1 MVTITINGRTVE
13 ASEGTMVLEA
23 AAAAGVEI
31 PTLCY
36 LKDLNC
42 IGSCRVC
49 LVDVEGEGL
58 LASCNTAVREGMRVR
73 TDTPQVAAAR
83 RANLQ
88 AIMDDHRALCATCV
102 RQDTCALRFLSSTFN
117 LQDAGE
123 ALPVPEPWDATFPL
137 QRDSSKCI
145 KCMRCVAI
153 CDKVQHCGVWDFT
166 GAGPSM
172 KVIVRD
178 NLPIADAGCA
188 LCGQCITHCPT
199 GALTARDDVSRIMD
213 AILDPTVET
222 VVQVAPA
229 VRAAWGEGVGL
240 SRDEATPG
248 RLAAALHAV
257 GFDRVFDTDFAAD
270 LTIMEEGS
278 EFVEFLGS
286 DAPRPMFTS
295 CCPGWVRFV
304 KQHYPQFTAQ
314 LSSAKSPHQM
324 MGAVVKNTLA
334 AEADEAGRRLFV
346 VSIMPCVA
354 KKYECDVPELST
366 VVGATHGNGTSDAGL
381 APDAPAAPEL
391 AAEAASDVDAV
402 LTVREFGRLLRL
414 VGVDCAALPEA
425 SFDSP
430 LGLSTGAATIFGR
443 TGGVMEAAL
452 RSAAY
457 LITGENPDFS
467 ACDTT
472 AATPETPWMSR
483 ELAIGDATV
492 RIAVASGLE
501 NTSKLLVWRG
511 RLRFRGNYG
520 MPRRLRGRRW
530 PAHPVQQRT
539 GPDAGRG
546 AESARRCGQVA
557 LLPREPRHCE
567 AVRRLDRR
575 AAVAYGPRVA
585 AHRSGKL
592 EDLAPLREKGQGA
605 GTAAQP
611 FRPLFCRIARIRRK
625 GEAHDRQTSGTGCEA
640 RARARP
646 FPGRVRRAH

>member
-1 MVTITINGRTVE
+1 M
-13 ASEGTMVLEA
+13 
-23 AAAAGVEI
+23 
-31 PTLCY
+31 
-36 LKDLNC
+36 
-42 IGSCRVC
+42 
-49 LVDVEGEGL
+49 
-58 LASCNTAVREGMRVR
+58 
-73 TDTPQVAAAR
+73 
-83 RANLQ
+83 
-88 AIMDDHRALCATCV
+88 
-102 RQDTCALRFLSSTFN
+102 
-117 LQDAGE
+117 
-123 ALPVPEPWDATFPL
+123 
-137 QRDSSKCI
+137 
-145 KCMRCVAI
+145 
-153 CDKVQHCGVWDFT
+153 
-166 GAGPSM
+166 
-172 KVIVRD
+172 
-178 NLPIADAGCA
+178 
-188 LCGQCITHCPT
+188 
-199 GALTARDDVSRIMD
+199 
-213 AILDPTVET
+213 
-222 VVQVAPA
+222 QVAPA

-257 GFDRVFDTDFAAD
+257 GFDKVFDTDFAAD

-304 KQHYPQFTAQ
+304 KQHYPRFTAQ

-334 AEADEAGRRLFV
+334 AEADEAGKRLFV

-391 AAEAASDVDAV
+391 AAEAAPDVDAV
-402 LTVREFGRLLRL
+402 LTVREFGRLLRM
-414 VGVDCAALPEA
+414 VGVDCAALDEVP
-425 SFDSP
+425 FDNP

-501 NTSKLLVWRG
+501 NTSKLLDALESGEAAFDFVEIMACPG
-511 RLRFRGNYG
+511 GCVGGGGQPIRFNSELAQTR
-520 MPRRLRGRRW
+520 
-530 PAHPVQQRT
+530 
-539 GPDAGRG
+539 AG
-546 AESARRCGQVA
+546 V
-557 LLPREPRHCE
+557 LN
-567 AVRRLDRR
+567 RLD
-575 AAVAYGPRVA
+575 AADKLRYSHENPDIAKLYADWIGEPLSHT
-585 AHRSGKL
+585 AHEWLHTDQESWK
-592 EDLAPLREKGQGA
+592 
-605 GTAAQP
+605 
-611 FRPLFCRIARIRRK
+611 I
-625 GEAHDRQTSGTGCEA
+625 
-640 RARARP
+640 
-646 FPGRVRRAH
+646 

>member
-13 ASEGTMVLEA
+13 ASEGAMVLEA

-31 PTLCY
+31 PTCY

-178 NLPIADAGCA
+178 NLAIADAGCA

-213 AILDPTVET
+213 AILDPAVET

-257 GFDRVFDTDFAAD
+257 GFDKVFDTDFAAD

-366 VVGATHGNGTSDAGL
+366 VVGATHGNGTSDADL

-391 AAEAASDVDAV
+391 AAEATPDVDAV

-501 NTSKLLVWRG
+501 NTSKLLDALESGEAAFDFVEIMACPG
-511 RLRFRGNYG
+511 GCVGGGGQPIRFNSELAQTR
-520 MPRRLRGRRW
+520 
-530 PAHPVQQRT
+530 
-539 GPDAGRG
+539 AG
-546 AESARRCGQVA
+546 V
-557 LLPREPRHCE
+557 LN
-567 AVRRLDRR
+567 RLD
-575 AAVAYGPRVA
+575 AAD
-585 AHRSGKL
+585 KL
-592 EDLAPLREKGQGA
+592 RYSHENPDIAKLYADWIGEPLSH
-605 GTAAQP
+605 T
-611 FRPLFCRIARIRRK
+611 
-625 GEAHDRQTSGTGCEA
+625 AHDWLHTDQESWKI
-640 RARARP
+640 
-646 FPGRVRRAH
+646 

>member
-1 MVTITINGRTVE
+1 MVTITVNGQAVE
-13 ASEGTMVLEA
+13 APEGATVLEA
-23 AAAAGVEI
+23 ATAAGVRI

-42 IGSCRVC
+42 IGSCRAC

-58 LASCNTAVREGMRVR
+58 AASCNTAVREGMVVR
-73 TDTPQVAAAR
+73 TDTPQVAVAR

-102 RQDTCALRFLSSTFN
+102 RQDTCALRDLASTFN
-117 LQDAGE
+117 LTDAPGP
-123 ALPVPEPWDATFPL
+123 LPEPAPWDADFPL

-145 KCMRCVAI
+145 KCMRRVAI
-153 CDKVQHCGVWDFT
+153 CEKVQHCAVWDFTCMRCIQVCDKVQTLSIWDVSGT
-166 GAGPSM
+166 GGRTMIDVSGNRVM
-172 KVIVRD
+172 KD
-178 NLPIADAGCA
+178 SDCA

-199 GALTARDDVSRIMD
+199 GALTARDDVSLIME
-213 AILDPTVET
+213 AILDPAVET

-229 VRAAWGEGVGL
+229 VRTAWGEGLGL
-240 SRDEATPG
+240 SREEATPG

-257 GFDRVFDTDFAAD
+257 GFDKVFDTDFAAD

-334 AEADEAGRRLFV
+334 AEADEAGKRLFV
-346 VSIMPCVA
+346 VSVMPCVA

-366 VVGATHGNGTSDAGL
+366 VVGATRGAGASDAGL
-381 APDAPAAPEL
+381 VPDAPVAPEL
-391 AAEAASDVDAV
+391 AAEAAPDVDAV

-414 VGVDCAALPEA
+414 VGVDCTALSEA
-425 SFDSP
+425 PFDNP

-452 RSAAY
+452 RSAAF

-501 NTSKLLVWRG
+501 NTSKLL
-511 RLRFRGNYG
+511 
-520 MPRRLRGRRW
+520 
-530 PAHPVQQRT
+530 
-539 GPDAGRG
+539 DAL
-546 AESARRCGQVA
+546 ESGEAAFDFVEIMACPGGCVGGGGQPIQFNSELAQARAGV
-557 LLPREPRHCE
+557 LN
-567 AVRRLDRR
+567 RLD
-575 AAVAYGPRVA
+575 AADKLRYSHENPDIAKLYADWIGEPLSHT
-585 AHRSGKL
+585 AHEWLHTDQESW
-592 EDLAPLREKGQGA
+592 Q
-605 GTAAQP
+605 
-611 FRPLFCRIARIRRK
+611 I
-625 GEAHDRQTSGTGCEA
+625 
-640 RARARP
+640 
-646 FPGRVRRAH
+646 

>member
-1 MVTITINGRTVE
+1 MVTITLNGQTVE
-13 ASEGTMVLEA
+13 APEGATVLEA
-23 AAAAGVEI
+23 ATAAGVRI

-58 LASCNTAVREGMRVR
+58 VASCNTAVREGMRVR

-88 AIMDDHRALCATCV
+88 AIMDDHRPLCATCV
-102 RQDTCALRFLSSTFN
+102 RQDTCALRDLSSTFN
-117 LQDAGE
+117 LADTPRP
-123 ALPVPEPWDATFPL
+123 LPEPAPWDADFPL

-153 CDKVQHCGVWDFT
+153 CEKVQHCAVWDFT
-166 GAGPSM
+166 GVGPST
-172 KVIVRD
+172 KIIVRD
-178 NLPIADAGCA
+178 NLPIAEAGCA

-257 GFDRVFDTDFAAD
+257 GFDKVFDTDFAAD

-354 KKYECDVPELST
+354 KKYECDVS
-366 VVGATHGNGTSDAGL
+366 
-381 APDAPAAPEL
+381 EL
-391 AAEAASDVDAV
+391 ATETDADVDAV
-402 LTVREFGRLLRL
+402 LTVREFDRLLRM
-414 VGVDCAALPEA
+414 VGVNCAALPEA
-425 SFDSP
+425 PFDNP

-501 NTSKLLVWRG
+501 NTSKLLDALESGEAAFDFVEIMACPG
-511 RLRFRGNYG
+511 GCVGGGGQPIRFNSELAQTR
-520 MPRRLRGRRW
+520 
-530 PAHPVQQRT
+530 
-539 GPDAGRG
+539 AG
-546 AESARRCGQVA
+546 V
-557 LLPREPRHCE
+557 LN
-567 AVRRLDRR
+567 RLD
-575 AAVAYGPRVA
+575 AADKLRYSHENPDIAKLYADWIGEPLSHT
-585 AHRSGKL
+585 AHEWLHTDQESW
-592 EDLAPLREKGQGA
+592 Q
-605 GTAAQP
+605 
-611 FRPLFCRIARIRRK
+611 I
-625 GEAHDRQTSGTGCEA
+625 
-640 RARARP
+640 
-646 FPGRVRRAH
+646 

>member
-153 CDKVQHCGVWDFT
+153 CDKVQHCG
-166 GAGPSM
+166 
-172 KVIVRD
+172 VRD

-501 NTSKLLVWRG
+501 NTSKLLDALESGEAAFDFVEIMACPG
-511 RLRFRGNYG
+511 GCVGGGGQPIRFNSELAQTR
-520 MPRRLRGRRW
+520 
-530 PAHPVQQRT
+530 
-539 GPDAGRG
+539 AG
-546 AESARRCGQVA
+546 V
-557 LLPREPRHCE
+557 LN
-567 AVRRLDRR
+567 RLD
-575 AAVAYGPRVA
+575 AADKLRYSHENPDIAKLYADWIGEPLSHT
-585 AHRSGKL
+585 AHEWLHTDQESWK
-592 EDLAPLREKGQGA
+592 
-605 GTAAQP
+605 
-611 FRPLFCRIARIRRK
+611 I
-625 GEAHDRQTSGTGCEA
+625 
-640 RARARP
+640 
-646 FPGRVRRAH
+646 